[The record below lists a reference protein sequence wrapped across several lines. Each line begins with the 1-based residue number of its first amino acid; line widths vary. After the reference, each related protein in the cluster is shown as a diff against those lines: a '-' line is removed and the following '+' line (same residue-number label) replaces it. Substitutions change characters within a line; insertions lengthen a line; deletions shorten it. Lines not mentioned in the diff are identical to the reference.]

1 MMKLNLK
8 RITFFNIIC
17 VTVLGINSCGNNQQV
32 NEIINDFE
40 NLSIIGHIDSSSGN
54 EITVCDRHY
63 DTTELNVSNS
73 ISLGVRNLVGFL
85 L

>member
-1 MMKLNLK
+1 MKLSLK
-8 RITFFNIIC
+8 RITFFNIIY
-17 VTVLGINSCGNNQQV
+17 VFVLGTNSCGNKQQV

-73 ISLGVRNLVGFL
+73 ISLRVRNLVGFL